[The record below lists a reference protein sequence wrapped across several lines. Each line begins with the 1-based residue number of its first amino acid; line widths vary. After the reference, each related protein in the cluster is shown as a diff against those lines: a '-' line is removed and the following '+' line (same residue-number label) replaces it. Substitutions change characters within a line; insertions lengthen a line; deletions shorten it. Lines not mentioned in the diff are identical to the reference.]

1 MDSKEFYHNLS
12 LSEIEFLPAK
22 ILELLR
28 RYNIFTLDQLLS
40 ATRGLTSVNVF
51 NDQENKEEIIDKL
64 LQFIPEDIVQRNRDF
79 SEEHPTGLLNQPKN
93 ENDSEHI
100 K

>member
-1 MDSKEFYHNLS
+1 MDSKELYHNLS

-22 ILELLR
+22 VLELLR

-40 ATRGLTSVNVF
+40 ATGGMTRINVF

-64 LQFIPEDIVQRNRDF
+64 LQFIPEDIVQRYRDF
-79 SEEHPTGLLNQPKN
+79 SEEHPTGLLIQPIN

>member
-1 MDSKEFYHNLS
+1 MDSRELYHNLS
-12 LSEIEFLPAK
+12 LSEIEFLPAI
-22 ILELLR
+22 ILELLG

-40 ATRGLTSVNVF
+40 ATRGLTRVDVF
-51 NDQENKEEIIDKL
+51 NDQENKEEIINKL
-64 LQFIPEDIVQRNRDF
+64 LQFIPEDIIQKYKDF
-79 SEEHPTGLLNQPKN
+79 TEDHPTGLLIQPRN

>member
-1 MDSKEFYHNLS
+1 MDSKEFCHNLS

-22 ILELLR
+22 VLELLG

-40 ATRGLTSVNVF
+40 ATRGLTRVNVF
-51 NDQENKEEIIDKL
+51 NDQENKEDIINKL
-64 LQFIPEDIVQRNRDF
+64 LQFIPEDIIQKYRDF
-79 SEEHPTGLLNQPKN
+79 TEEHPTGLIIQPKN
-93 ENDSEHI
+93 ENDSEHL